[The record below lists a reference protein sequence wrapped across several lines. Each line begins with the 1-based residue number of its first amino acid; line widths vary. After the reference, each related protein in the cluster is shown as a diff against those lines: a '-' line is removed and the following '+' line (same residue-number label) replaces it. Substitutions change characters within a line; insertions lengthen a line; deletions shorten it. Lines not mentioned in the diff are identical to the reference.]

1 MKNRALFSTLLLTVA
16 LMVLAGCDPTLSYEG
31 GRKVKFSANS
41 QASPATK
48 TAYYGNPSDGWQ
60 TISWKVGDK
69 ICIYAPAGGSISGT
83 PVNPSFGLNY
93 VYANYTVKNF
103 GNGGHLSKGSLDN
116 VDENGLIWS
125 GSGDAVFYA
134 AYPGDVV
141 KIATNNHNQL
151 RFYFEIPNTQDGKPE
166 FISKLP
172 LLSKQTVGNGEDV
185 VLDFYP
191 AFSAFEFIIKS
202 EVDETFTIDWV
213 ELDTEATDFP
223 LTGACYYDL
232 NALPDD
238 ATDSGYPHFVRL
250 RSGDITSSRIDT
262 SIKFNLGATISKT
275 QEASITFFT
284 LPIDYTGGLKFKVQC
299 SKTANGGTETTIRT
313 LNLKY
318 DAAHGGNWLKFKAGH
333 KAVFT
338 GVAVEPDLWCFK
350 TITLEGK
357 VIEITDWDTN
367 GSFSTTSGVN
377 PEASQFAITGAQNM
391 YQIHNNADAY
401 KAYRQRWILPD
412 VNSIATVNFKIMSP
426 AGGTYTVTPQG
437 EDVSDFTI
445 MSGETEITA
454 ATPLTGSI
462 ASSGGATKVTFT
474 VKPKASAVGTTKKV
488 WFTTTV
494 KAADGT
500 VFNIDSETQLYDMR
514 GYHYFMTQEQ
524 TADF

>member
-31 GRKVKFSANS
+31 GRKVKFTANS

-48 TAYYGNPSDGWQ
+48 TAYYGNPSGGWQ
-60 TISWKVGDK
+60 TISWKVGDA
-69 ICIYAPAGGSISGT
+69 IRIYAPAGGSISGT
-83 PVNPSFGLNY
+83 PVNPAFHLDY
-93 VYANYTVKNF
+93 VYADYTVKDF

-141 KIATNNHNQL
+141 KIATNTANQL

-172 LLSKQTVGNGEDV
+172 LLSKQKVGNEEDV
-185 VLDFYP
+185 ALDFYP
-191 AFSAFEFIIKS
+191 AFSAFEFNIKS
-202 EVDETFTIDWV
+202 KVDDSFKVDWV
-213 ELDTEATDFP
+213 ELTTDESVRQFP

-232 NALPDD
+232 NALPAG
-238 ATDSGYPHFVRL
+238 ATDAGYPYFVRL
-250 RSGDITSSRIDT
+250 SSGDISNPGH
-262 SIKFNLGATISKT
+262 SIKFNLGATIDQSH
-275 QEASITFFT
+275 EASFTFFT
-284 LPIDYTGGLKFKVQC
+284 LPIDYTGLIFRVQC
-299 SKTANGGTETTIRT
+299 SKTANGATETTTRT
-313 LNLKY
+313 LRLKY
-318 DAAHGGNWLKFKAGH
+318 DAAHGGDWVKFKAGH
-333 KAVFT
+333 KAVIT
-338 GVAVEPDLWCFK
+338 GVAVDPDLWCFS
-350 TITLEGK
+350 TITLEGT
-357 VIEITDWDTN
+357 VLNWDTN
-367 GSFSTTSGVN
+367 GNFSTTSGVN

-401 KAYRQRWILPD
+401 KDYRQRWILPD